1 MRRYETDRLS
11 PSPFPPDFA
20 TEYKLALLVG
30 ERKEER
36 KKEKSAAILFQYIG
50 GTWAHDNGTR
60 GTHLRVRAGE
70 TYPDRFSGE
79 KKRSNECSG

>member
-11 PSPFPPDFA
+11 PSPFPADFA

-36 KKEKSAAILFQYIG
+36 KKEKSAAILFQY
-50 GTWAHDNGTR
+50 R
-60 GTHLRVRAGE
+60 GNVGAR
-70 TYPDRFSGE
+70 
-79 KKRSNECSG
+79 